1 MTTVIN
7 IKAGLKMVP
16 VFLWLLVLI
25 TAGIQVTQ
33 VHQHRSLLAQWQK
46 LDSIR
51 MDLMQEQTR
60 LLLEI
65 STLTALGRIDQRAR
79 KQLNMT
85 EATDIQVLQQ

>member
-7 IKAGLKMVP
+7 IKAGLKIVP
-16 VFLWLLVLI
+16 LLLWLLVLI
-25 TAGIQVTQ
+25 TAGTQVAQ
-33 VHQHRSLLAQWQK
+33 VHQHRSLLVQWQK
-46 LDSIR
+46 LDRMR

-65 STLTALGRIDQRAR
+65 STLTALGRIDQRVR

-85 EATDIQVLQQ
+85 EATDIQMLQQ

>member
-7 IKAGLKMVP
+7 IKAGLKIVP

-25 TAGIQVTQ
+25 TAGIQVAQ

-79 KQLNMT
+79 KQLTMT